1 MVGGPSLGSSSLTE
15 GALKVLSGDGV
26 HGLVALDVVLHRDP
40 RVGVPEEFGGEECAL
55 GVVDDGRDGAAE
67 AVWGDVLDP
76 GCVHHVAQEPADVV
90 RRVGRTHT
98 RAVQERGRFCVA
110 ATQQARADRL
120 QRERRQRDAANRAIR
135 LRMILP
141 VRRLALATDNRPGNP
156 RCRDRAVHVEILEA
170 DGEDFA
176 DTRRGAEHDF
186 DDLPELPI
194 RPRSRQYPPGLP
206 SLDRSADVLHFAD
219 GKRLGDGPLPMQPRD
234 VIHRVARKDLV
245 TDREREGEAE
255 NDASVLGPTVAAL
268 SESFEEVVAAGDPD
282 LPEGEVFECRE
293 DEGAHVTL
301 VEIPRRSGEAVFY
314 LQVFQP
320 VRDELRERAVGAH
333 PVESGLVEGAF
344 DELLLQ
350 LALRGSA

>member
-98 RAVQERGRFCVA
+98 RAEQERGRFGVA

-141 VRRLALATDNRPGNP
+141 VRRLTLAADDRPGNP
-156 RCRDRAVHVEILEA
+156 CRRDRTVQIEILES
-170 DGEDFA
+170 DGEYFA
-176 DTRRGAEHDF
+176 DAGGGAEHDL

-194 RPRSRQYPPGLP
+194 RPRSRQYPPGFP
-206 SLDRSADVLHFAD
+206 GLDRGADVLHLAD
-219 GKRLGDGPLPMQPRD
+219 REGVGDGLLP
-234 VIHRVARKDLV
+234 VESGNVVHRVAGQDLV
-245 TDREREGEAE
+245 ADREREGEAE
-255 NDASVLGPTVAAL
+255 DDAGVLGAAVAAL
-268 SESFEEVVAAGDPD
+268 GELFEEVVAAGDSD
-282 LPEGEVFECRE
+282 LPEGEVFECGE
-293 DEGAHVTL
+293 DEGAHVAL
-301 VEIPRRSGEAVFY
+301 VEVS
-314 LQVFQP
+314 
-320 VRDELRERAVGAH
+320 
-333 PVESGLVEGAF
+333 
-344 DELLLQ
+344 
-350 LALRGSA
+350 RGS